1 MHEQRYEYKVVELSI
16 AYDPYKVA
24 IKCALDTHS
33 KEGWRMK
40 EFLMPKDGS
49 SAPLII
55 FERETL
61 PYKDYNSSIK
71 DFLKMKIG
79 DK

>member
-1 MHEQRYEYKVVELSI
+1 MHQQQYEYLVVELSI

-40 EFLMPKDGS
+40 EFVTPKGGS

-55 FERETL
+55 FERECL
-61 PYKDYNSSIK
+61 PYKDYNKTIHN
-71 DFLKMKIG
+71 FLENGNNI
-79 DK
+79 